1 MGSKFDFLKIKR
13 KEKEARPIKVR
24 ANDYDEIYLTP
35 AADDISEQSHR
46 CMECGTPF
54 CHFSCPLG
62 NYCVEWHDFI
72 RNGNWEQ
79 ALAVLEETNN
89 FPEFTG
95 RLCPAL
101 CEGGCVL
108 GINDSPVTNKN
119 VELFL
124 AEKGWE
130 EGWIKP
136 QPPETRTDKKIAVI
150 GSGPTGLAAAQELN
164 RAGHNV
170 VVFEK
175 DDQVGGMLRYGIP
188 DFKIEPEIIQRRV
201 KQLEAE
207 GVEFRLSTEVG
218 VDYSIVE
225 LKNEFNK
232 IILAVG
238 ARKARDLP
246 IAGNNLKGIHYAMEF
261 LTEQNKALT
270 QGEEPEIIAQDKNV
284 LVIGGGDTGADCVGT
299 AIRQGAKEV
308 YQIELL
314 EKPPEDRS
322 ADNPWPEYPQ
332 TLKVNSSHKEAE
344 KITGQEMDQFRIW
357 SVLSKEFI
365 GDEDNNVKKYRANK
379 VEWVKDEAAK
389 PKMKE
394 LDSRIELDVDMV
406 IIAIGFT
413 GSNEE
418 ELLQEL
424 DVEVDSGRI
433 KSTEYQTSNPKV
445 FAAGDVRKGPSLIV
459 WAIQEGREVAKRVS
473 DKLK

>member
-1 MGSKFDFLKIKR
+1 MGSKLDFLKIKR

-24 ANDYDEIYLTP
+24 ANDYNEIYLTP
-35 AADDISEQSHR
+35 KEEDISEQSQR

-79 ALAVLEETNN
+79 AFAVLEETNN

-124 AEKGWE
+124 AEKAWQ

-136 QPPETRTDKKIAVI
+136 QPPKSRTDKKIAII

-164 RAGHNV
+164 RAGHHV

-175 DDQVGGMLRYGIP
+175 DDQIGGMLRYGIP

-207 GVEFRLSTEVG
+207 GVEFCLSTEVG
-218 VDYSIVE
+218 VDYSITE
-225 LKNEFNK
+225 LEDEFTK

-246 IAGNNLKGIHYAMEF
+246 IAGNNLQGIYYAMDF

-270 QGEEPEIIAQDKNV
+270 QGEEPEITAQDKNV

-299 AIRQGAKEV
+299 AVRQGAKEV

-344 KITGQEMDQFRIW
+344 KLTGQEMDQFRMW

-365 GDEDNNVKKYRANK
+365 GDENGNVKKYRAK
-379 VEWVKDEAAK
+379 KIEWVKDETGEQ
-389 PKMKE
+389 KMKE
-394 LDSRIELDVDMV
+394 LDTEIELDVDMV

-413 GSNEE
+413 GSKEESLIE
-418 ELLQEL
+418 ELNIKT
-424 DVEVDSGRI
+424 DSGRI
-433 KSTEYQTSNPKV
+433 ETNQYQTSNSQV

-459 WAIQEGREVAKRVS
+459 WAIQEGRKVAQIINQNLV
-473 DKLK
+473 